1 MKKILAV
8 MIGLFFLSASGI
20 ALADMNRDKSGKDMK
35 KDGFRDHG
43 DNNDHGDDRDDNKDH
58 PKTATMTATLT
69 AIRTSTFTPTPTA
82 TATST
87 KTATAIPTPQMAQ
100 AMVNLGSAANYVV
113 LAYSSITNSGLTT
126 LCGSLGLF
134 PGTSVTGAPVVTC
147 GGTTDIANAA
157 ANTAKLDLGIA
168 YTDAAGR
175 TGGALLPANA
185 ELGGQTLFPGLYT
198 DLGTLSI
205 SSGNLTLNAQGNPNA
220 VFIFQV
226 NGVLSATTNRQ
237 VFLTGGA
244 KAANVFWQV
253 TGNCALGTG
262 VSFKG
267 NIMAFT
273 AVTFGAG
280 AVLEGRA
287 LALNAD
293 VTMLSNTIT
302 MPTP

>member
-1 MKKILAV
+1 
-8 MIGLFFLSASGI
+8 
-20 ALADMNRDKSGKDMK
+20 ADKDDHRDGKDK
-35 KDGFRDHG
+35 DKDAIHEHGDKDGDRDNDNDKRDHF
-43 DNNDHGDDRDDNKDH
+43 K
-58 PKTATMTATLT
+58 
-69 AIRTSTFTPTPTA
+69 TPTPSA
-82 TATST
+82 TVIA
-87 KTATAIPTPQMAQ
+87 TPQANQ
-100 AMVNLGSAANYVV
+100 AMINLGSAANYVV
-113 LAYSSITNSGLTT
+113 LAYSAITNSGPTN

-134 PGTSVTGAPVVTC
+134 PGTSVTGAPVVSC
-147 GGTTDIANAA
+147 GGVSDVANAA

-175 TGGALLPANA
+175 TGGAVIPAGSDI
-185 ELGGQTLFPGLYT
+185 GGQTFYPGLYT
-198 DLGTLSI
+198 DLGALSV
-205 SSGNLTLNAQGNPNA
+205 SSGNLTLDAQGNSSA

-237 VFLTGGA
+237 VILTGGA
-244 KAANVFWQV
+244 KAANIFWQV

-273 AVTFGAG
+273 AVTFGTG

-287 LALNAD
+287 LALNAN

-302 MPTP
+302 HP